1 MVGDAPPPTWLA
13 VDGLPSQFGPSREEA
28 RRWYRSFV
36 HEGVGESIWQGLR
49 QQIYLGDEA
58 FVTRMQ
64 SKAQIAGD
72 TLSVPQAQRGP
83 PAPPLAQIAQDSG
96 ERNAAIVAAYAT
108 GAYTY
113 REIAEYFGV
122 HLATVGRL
130 VRTGVQQCENWP
142 FTRAWAQAG
151 GVRLVPSAVVRH
163 PRIERRRVCVIAKR
177 HFGRR
182 IWTEALP
189 GTLLPRLVTLA
200 VQPDRLAQS
209 AAFARGI
216 FDALTG
222 RMGMRWPPS

>member
-1 MVGDAPPPTWLA
+1 MIGEAPPPTWLA
-13 VDGLPSQFGPSREEA
+13 VDGLLSQFGPSREEA

-64 SKAQIAGD
+64 RKAQIAGD

-113 REIAEYFGV
+113 REIAEHFGV
-122 HLATVGRL
+122 RLATVGRL
-130 VRTGVQQCENWP
+130 VRRGMQQSEN
-142 FTRAWAQAG
+142 
-151 GVRLVPSAVVRH
+151 
-163 PRIERRRVCVIAKR
+163 
-177 HFGRR
+177 
-182 IWTEALP
+182 
-189 GTLLPRLVTLA
+189 
-200 VQPDRLAQS
+200 
-209 AAFARGI
+209 
-216 FDALTG
+216 
-222 RMGMRWPPS
+222 